1 MIITGKTH
9 QIYSVI
15 EVWKEKWMILM
26 DKYLLALYQKNFI
39 SKETLLAFARDK
51 ESLEMMIE

>member
-1 MIITGKTH
+1 
-9 QIYSVI
+9 
-15 EVWKEKWMILM
+15 MILM

-51 ESLEMMIE
+51 ESLEMIIE